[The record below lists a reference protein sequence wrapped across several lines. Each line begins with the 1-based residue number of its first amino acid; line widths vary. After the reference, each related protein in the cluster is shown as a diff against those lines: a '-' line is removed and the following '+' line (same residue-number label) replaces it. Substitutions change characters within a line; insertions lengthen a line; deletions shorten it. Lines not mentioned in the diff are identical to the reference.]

1 MTPQTSTASPPP
13 ALAAQ
18 TPAPA
23 GAVPRIAVVIA
34 TKGRPAAVTEV
45 VRLLERQTLSPS
57 IVIISATGDS
67 DIEAPLE
74 SSVFPLELIYGSASS
89 TKQRNRALERVC
101 HQADIVVFFD
111 DDFAPAITWLERCAF
126 AFAADPHV
134 VGVGGLVLRN
144 GATESAEVSWDEA
157 KRLISDPPP
166 LPPGPPTFVS
176 CPSLYGCNMAFR
188 ITAIGDLRFDERL
201 VLYAWMEDKDFSR
214 IAGRTGRLVRYNGMV
229 GVHLGIKSG
238 RVSGKR
244 YGYSQVVNPWYLYQK
259 KVLSR
264 KEVWPNIFKAI
275 LANGIK
281 SFRPEKNIDR
291 HGRFVGNLVG
301 VGELMCG
308 RCRPERAEEL

>member
-1 MTPQTSTASPPP
+1 M
-13 ALAAQ
+13 AAQ
-18 TPAPA
+18 NPEPGGVA
-23 GAVPRIAVVIA
+23 PRIAIVIA

-45 VRLLERQTLSPS
+45 VRLLERQTLPPS
-57 IVIISATGDS
+57 RVIISATGDS
-67 DIEAPLE
+67 DIEAPLH

-89 TKQRNRALERVC
+89 TKQRNRALERVL

-111 DDFAPAITWLERCAF
+111 DDFAPAVTWLERCAF
-126 AFAADPHV
+126 AFAADARV

-144 GATESAEVSWDEA
+144 GATETAEVSWDEA

-166 LPPGPPTFVS
+166 LPPGPPMFVN
-176 CPSLYGCNMAFR
+176 CLSLYGCNMAFR

-229 GVHLGIKSG
+229 GVHLGIKSAK
-238 RVSGKR
+238 VSGKR
-244 YGYSQVVNPWYLYQK
+244 FGYSQVVNAWYLYRK
-259 KVLSR
+259 KVLRR

-275 LANGIK
+275 LANGIR
-281 SFRPEKNIDR
+281 SFRPEKNVDR
-291 HGRFVGNLVG
+291 YGRFVGNLVG
-301 VGELMCG
+301 VGELIRG

>member
-1 MTPQTSTASPPP
+1 M
-13 ALAAQ
+13 AARD
-18 TPAPA
+18 PEPGVAAPRVA
-23 GAVPRIAVVIA
+23 IIIA

-45 VRLLERQTLSPS
+45 VRLLERQTLAPS
-57 IVIISATGDS
+57 RVIISATGNA

-74 SSVFPLELIYGSASS
+74 SSVFPLEVIYGSASS

-111 DDFAPAITWLERCAF
+111 DDFAPAVTWLERCAF
-126 AFAADPHV
+126 GFAADAHV
-134 VGVGGLVLRN
+134 VGIGGLVLRN
-144 GATESAEVSWDEA
+144 GANEAEVSWDEA
-157 KRLISDPPP
+157 KRLISNPPP
-166 LPPGPPTFVS
+166 LPSGPPTFVS
-176 CPSLYGCNMAFR
+176 ALSLYGCNMAFR
-188 ITAIGDLRFDERL
+188 TAAIGDLRFDERL

-214 IAGRTGRLVRYNGMV
+214 IAGRTGRLVRYDGMV

-238 RVSGKR
+238 KVSGKR
-244 YGYSQVVNPWYLYQK
+244 YGYSQIVNAWYLYRK

-281 SFRPEKNIDR
+281 SFRPEENVDR
-291 HGRFVGNLVG
+291 YGRFVGNLVG
-301 VGELMCG
+301 VGELMSG

>member
-1 MTPQTSTASPPP
+1 MVPQNPEPGG
-13 ALAAQ
+13 AA
-18 TPAPA
+18 
-23 GAVPRIAVVIA
+23 PRIAIVIA

-45 VRLLERQTLSPS
+45 VRLLERQTLTPS
-57 IVIISATGDS
+57 RVIISATGNA

-74 SSVFPLELIYGSASS
+74 SSVFPLEVIYGSASS
-89 TKQRNRALERVC
+89 TKQRNRALEQVRN
-101 HQADIVVFFD
+101 QSDIVVFFD
-111 DDFAPAITWLERCAF
+111 DDFAPAVTWLEHCAF

-144 GATESAEVSWDEA
+144 GATEVAEVSWGEA

-166 LPPGPPTFVS
+166 LPTGPPTFS
-176 CPSLYGCNMAFR
+176 NCLSLYGCNMAFR

-214 IAGRTGRLVRYNGMV
+214 IAGRTGRLVRYDGMV

-238 RVSGKR
+238 KVSGKR
-244 YGYSQVVNPWYLYQK
+244 FGYSQVVNAWYLYRK

-281 SFRPEKNIDR
+281 SFRPEKNVDR
-291 HGRFVGNLVG
+291 YGRLVGNLVG
-301 VGELMCG
+301 VGELIRG

>member
-1 MTPQTSTASPPP
+1 M
-13 ALAAQ
+13 AAQ
-18 TPAPA
+18 DREPG
-23 GAVPRIAVVIA
+23 GAAPRIAIVIA

-45 VRLLERQTLSPS
+45 VRLLERQTLAPS
-57 IVIISATGDS
+57 RVIISATGNS

-89 TKQRNRALERVC
+89 TKQRNRALERVR

-111 DDFAPAITWLERCAF
+111 DDFAPAITWLEHCAF

-134 VGVGGLVLRN
+134 VGIGGLVLRN
-144 GATESAEVSWDEA
+144 GATAAEVSWDEA

-176 CPSLYGCNMAFR
+176 CSSLYGCNMAFR

-214 IAGRTGRLVRYNGMV
+214 IAGRAGRLVRYDVMV

-244 YGYSQVVNPWYLYQK
+244 YGYSQVVNPWYLYRK
-259 KVLSR
+259 KVISR

-275 LANGIK
+275 LVNGIK

-291 HGRFVGNLVG
+291 YGRFIGNLVG
-301 VGELMCG
+301 VGELIRG